1 METIISPLGTLLITL
16 FALLPDVLGD
26 RAFGLFVGR
35 RWLEKDFDNALRV
48 VGYSVAGLLVHAMA
62 ADRFGFPA
70 PVHVLSSTPM
80 GASVTADQ
88 LSTLALGYFGH
99 CLTSAVIGVVTGLVS
114 MGALKAYPSGI
125 DGHRGAWEQFV
136 RDCVRERWVVVRLRD
151 GGSYVGILVQTDTPC
166 RPDHRDLIL
175 KEPAV

>member
-35 RWLEKDFDNALRV
+35 RWLEKDFDYALRV

-99 CLTSAVIGVVTGLVS
+99 CLPSAVIGVVTGLVS
-114 MGALKAYPSGI
+114 MGALKACPFGY
-125 DGHRGAWEQFV
+125 
-136 RDCVRERWVVVRLRD
+136 
-151 GGSYVGILVQTDTPC
+151 
-166 RPDHRDLIL
+166 
-175 KEPAV
+175 